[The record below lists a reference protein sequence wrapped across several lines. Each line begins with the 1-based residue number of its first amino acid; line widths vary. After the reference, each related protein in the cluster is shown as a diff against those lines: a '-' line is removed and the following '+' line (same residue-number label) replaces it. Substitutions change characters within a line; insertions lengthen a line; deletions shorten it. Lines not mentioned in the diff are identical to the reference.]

1 MAEHHPSEQVKVMH
15 RQSSFDPNNN
25 QIPDND
31 EISGAEDETLSATT
45 DELVEAIN
53 GRLLERSQEESSKDI
68 GDDDDKSSVDQK
80 SEFNE
85 DEVDSLFSG
94 VEEEEEEESDPVTK
108 EPYDVDKVLISTF
121 LEHTT
126 SIVRRVDIL
135 LPFPFYNNCSQF
147 LPIYSVF
154 LSL

>member
-31 EISGAEDETLSATT
+31 EIRREEDETLSAET

-53 GRLLERSQEESSKDI
+53 GRLLERSHEQSSKDI
-68 GDDDDKSSVDQK
+68 GHDEDRSSVGQE

-85 DEVDSLFSG
+85 EEVDSLFSG
-94 VEEEEEEESDPVTK
+94 VEEEEEEESEPVTK

-126 SIVRRVDIL
+126 SIVRSVSIL
-135 LPFPFYNNCSQF
+135 SPF
-147 LPIYSVF
+147 
-154 LSL
+154 

>member
-31 EISGAEDETLSATT
+31 EIRREEDETLSAET

-53 GRLLERSQEESSKDI
+53 GRLLERSQEQSSKDI
-68 GDDDDKSSVDQK
+68 GHDEDRSSFDQE

-85 DEVDSLFSG
+85 EEVDSLFSG
-94 VEEEEEEESDPVTK
+94 VEEEEEEEESEPVTK

-126 SIVRRVDIL
+126 SIVRSVSIL
-135 LPFPFYNNCSQF
+135 SPF
-147 LPIYSVF
+147 
-154 LSL
+154 

>member
-31 EISGAEDETLSATT
+31 EIRREEDETLSADT

-53 GRLLERSQEESSKDI
+53 GRLLERSQEQSSKDI
-68 GDDDDKSSVDQK
+68 GDDEDKSSVDQE

-85 DEVDSLFSG
+85 EEVDSLFSG
-94 VEEEEEEESDPVTK
+94 VEEEEEEEESEPVTK

-126 SIVRRVDIL
+126 SIVRSVSIL
-135 LPFPFYNNCSQF
+135 SPF
-147 LPIYSVF
+147 
-154 LSL
+154 